1 MKNVEEQKIKLEQ
14 KKNRL
19 IAEETR
25 LRLKERKARTRYLIE
40 NGGLVTKAGLDNL
53 PTNAL
58 YGALLFLKEQLD
70 DKPEIMSTW
79 IVKGNK
85 AFNKEQKTLTP
96 VICKFASEPTKE
108 IRTLLRSFGLRFNR
122 FRSEWYGNI
131 NDSSELKNKLGDTKY
146 DMEEI

>member
-70 DKPEIMSTW
+70 DMPEVMSTW

-85 AFNKEQKTLTP
+85 AFNQEQKTLTP